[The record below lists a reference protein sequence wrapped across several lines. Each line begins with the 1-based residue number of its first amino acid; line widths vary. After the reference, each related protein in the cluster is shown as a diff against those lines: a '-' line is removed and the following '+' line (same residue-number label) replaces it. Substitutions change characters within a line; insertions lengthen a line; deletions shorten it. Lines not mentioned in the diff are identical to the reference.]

1 MLQPDPQMPGLMWD
15 KPYPPSYRSPVLDC
29 KIERWIICPW
39 GLDRLLTSSLWEA
52 EIQWVQSP
60 SGTPHQRVLLMEFD
74 QTLSS
79 MQ

>member
-1 MLQPDPQMPGLMWD
+1 
-15 KPYPPSYRSPVLDC
+15 LDC

-74 QTLSS
+74 QTLSL